1 MKKLTAIGAALAS
14 LSILAPIT
22 TNATMKSTPIYNSG
36 GRTNRMLI
44 TQTTGVKHTS
54 PTPRPS
60 LPTGKGLGSS
70 GSVAQKI
77 NTILNQ
83 NNGNNSTALNRR
95 TIN

>member
-14 LSILAPIT
+14 LFILAPIT

-70 GSVAQKI
+70 SGIAKNI
-77 NTILNQ
+77 NSIINQ
-83 NNGNNSTALNRR
+83 NGGNNSTALNRR
-95 TIN
+95 TTN

>member
-1 MKKLTAIGAALAS
+1 MAT
-14 LSILAPIT
+14 LSVIVPIT
-22 TNATMKSTPIYNSG
+22 ANATMKSTPIYNSG

-44 TQTTGVKHTS
+44 TQTTGGGATKS
-54 PTPRPS
+54 PTTRPS